1 MRRLIILLCTVLVL
15 TGCSGMPSRNN
26 ITNLLSAPK
35 FSQTE
40 SNIVEAIADHIG
52 ENITL
57 RYSQS
62 QGYSSPVQLIDI
74 DGDENDEAIVFYY
87 APNKGTNI
95 RMAVLSYSGERWNIV
110 SDKEGLGTE
119 VFYFDTA
126 EFKQLENRQLLVG
139 YLSSNIDENFFVT
152 YFTDSEKNIP
162 DYVERCQDIVVGDV
176 NYDGYSDIILT
187 NRTADGRIRL
197 RSLAFEDSGTY
208 KVVGTR
214 LLRYYNI
221 DITQLKAAQS
231 VKGETVL
238 YADYRDDYNQ
248 MHTEAVV
255 FRDGGKMYDAF
266 ASTVVS
272 KQWEY
277 NTDLNCVDIDGDGYL
292 ETPSVIHTEHTED
305 PEILKTVEWTDYI
318 PEQPQR
324 KCIGIYD
331 THNDMFVAYPD
342 SWQDN
347 VTTSY
352 GSDSW
357 QIVRRQ
363 TEENLQ
369 QDSEQNPQQENV
381 LVTVSQVDYRND
393 IETGAYSYIVYK
405 STKTWHFD
413 FDRSVDLSEIQ
424 YILKNIPDLG

>member
-197 RSLAFEDSGTY
+197 HPADRPSD
-208 KVVGTR
+208 R
-214 LLRYYNI
+214 
-221 DITQLKAAQS
+221 TQ
-231 VKGETVL
+231 
-238 YADYRDDYNQ
+238 
-248 MHTEAVV
+248 
-255 FRDGGKMYDAF
+255 
-266 ASTVVS
+266 
-272 KQWEY
+272 
-277 NTDLNCVDIDGDGYL
+277 
-292 ETPSVIHTEHTED
+292 
-305 PEILKTVEWTDYI
+305 
-318 PEQPQR
+318 
-324 KCIGIYD
+324 
-331 THNDMFVAYPD
+331 
-342 SWQDN
+342 
-347 VTTSY
+347 
-352 GSDSW
+352 
-357 QIVRRQ
+357 
-363 TEENLQ
+363 
-369 QDSEQNPQQENV
+369 
-381 LVTVSQVDYRND
+381 
-393 IETGAYSYIVYK
+393 
-405 STKTWHFD
+405 
-413 FDRSVDLSEIQ
+413 
-424 YILKNIPDLG
+424 